1 MWSQRGLKKST
12 QLEVYN
18 ACVLTC
24 LLYSCETWV
33 VYRRHLKQL
42 ERFHQRCPRSILGIH
57 WTAHTPDTEALEKAN
72 TISIEARIHRHRL
85 RWVGHVIRL
94 DDDRIPKQLLYG
106 ELSVGSRP
114 QHKPKKRFKDCVKD
128 SLALCKIDDPDWE
141 MVACDRNRWRK
152 MVYSGSRCFQDN
164 ANIWA
169 KTKRA
174 ARKGDNINPDLSQ
187 FVCKECGRVC
197 LSSAGL
203 TSHRRSHAER
213 PLANYEAFLG
223 INQSA
228 CEECGKVCKSRSGLA
243 RHLKIHQA
251 PGSGEHKGKAQPKD
265 FVCCV
270 CGRVCKSLAGFKSHC
285 RSHDRQ

>member
-1 MWSQRGLKKST
+1 M
-12 QLEVYN
+12 
-18 ACVLTC
+18 
-24 LLYSCETWV
+24 
-33 VYRRHLKQL
+33 
-42 ERFHQRCPRSILGIH
+42 
-57 WTAHTPDTEALEKAN
+57 N
-72 TISIEARIHRHRL
+72 TISFEAHIHRHRL

-94 DDDRIPKQLLYG
+94 DDHRIPKQLLYR

-114 QHKPKKRFKDCVKD
+114 QHKPRKRFEDCVKD
-128 SLALCKIDDPDWE
+128 SLALCKIDDHDWE
-141 MVACDRNRWRK
+141 LVACDRNKWRK

-164 ANIWA
+164 ANIWT

-174 ARKGDNINPDLSQ
+174 ARKGDNIDRDLSQ

-197 LSSAGL
+197 LSNAGL
-203 TSHRRSHAER
+203 TSHRRSHAQR

-223 INQSA
+223 INQLA

-251 PGSGEHKGKAQPKD
+251 FGSGEHKGKAQPKD

>member
-1 MWSQRGLKKST
+1 M
-12 QLEVYN
+12 ENY
-18 ACVLTC
+18 
-24 LLYSCETWV
+24 LLA
-33 VYRRHLKQL
+33 
-42 ERFHQRCPRSILGIH
+42 P
-57 WTAHTPDTEALEKAN
+57 AH
-72 TISIEARIHRHRL
+72 S
-85 RWVGHVIRL
+85 
-94 DDDRIPKQLLYG
+94 
-106 ELSVGSRP
+106 
-114 QHKPKKRFKDCVKD
+114 KPKKRFKDCAKD

-164 ANIWA
+164 ANNWA

-174 ARKGDNINPDLSQ
+174 ARKGDNIDPDLSQ

-203 TSHRRSHAER
+203 TSHRRSHTER
-213 PLANYEAFLG
+213 HLAIYEAFLG
-223 INQSA
+223 INQLA
-228 CEECGKVCKSRSGLA
+228 CEECRKVCKSRSGLA

-251 PGSGEHKGKAQPKD
+251 SGSGEHKGKAQPKD

>member
-1 MWSQRGLKKST
+1 MIT
-12 QLEVYN
+12 
-18 ACVLTC
+18 
-24 LLYSCETWV
+24 
-33 VYRRHLKQL
+33 
-42 ERFHQRCPRSILGIH
+42 
-57 WTAHTPDTEALEKAN
+57 HTTDTEVLEKAN
-72 TISIEARIHRHRL
+72 TISIEAHIHRHRL

-141 MVACDRNRWRK
+141 MVPCDRNRWRK
-152 MVYSGSRCFQDN
+152 MVYSGCRCFQDN

-174 ARKGDNINPDLSQ
+174 ARKGDNIDPDLSQ

-213 PLANYEAFLG
+213 PLANYKAFLG
-223 INQSA
+223 INQLA
-228 CEECGKVCKSRSGLA
+228 CEECGKVCKSRSGLV
-243 RHLKIHQA
+243 

-285 RSHDRQ
+285 RFHDRQ